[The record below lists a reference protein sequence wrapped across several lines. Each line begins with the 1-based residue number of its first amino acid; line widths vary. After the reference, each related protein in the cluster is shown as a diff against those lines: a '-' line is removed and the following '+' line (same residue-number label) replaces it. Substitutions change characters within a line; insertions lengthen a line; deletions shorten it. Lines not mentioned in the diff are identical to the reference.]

1 MTNERKRYK
10 MLSET
15 LEQERKYQ
23 EDIRDAYNAGY
34 NKGQREARPKI
45 AHWIHKQLLD
55 DDELWDYYLC
65 SNCGLKISSAIIG
78 FKENYNFCPKCG
90 SNMKVEKK

>member
-1 MTNERKRYK
+1 

-34 NKGQREARPKI
+34 NKGKREARPKV
-45 AHWIHKQLLD
+45 AHWINMKGLNTN
-55 DDELWDYYLC
+55 DEFWDYYQC

-78 FKENYNFCPKCG
+78 FKENYIFCPKCG
-90 SNMKVEKK
+90 SNMKGEQE